1 MGQSLHGFGG
11 IAESIVLEMGVSKEI
26 SLLRV
31 CVCFYGSVYSSLISM
46 DSLLQS
52 DTMAE
57 EMGRSQK
64 LTSADY
70 VYDQGLN
77 IPSVE
82 TGLCRSYLC

>member
-31 CVCFYGSVYSSLISM
+31 CVCFCGSVYSSLISM

-52 DTMAE
+52 IRWQIHW
-57 EMGRSQK
+57 GSPR
-64 LTSADY
+64 
-70 VYDQGLN
+70 N
-77 IPSVE
+77 
-82 TGLCRSYLC
+82 